1 VKISSKIRC
10 NRIDAAGSLTRRSQI
25 SLKPEN
31 RPGRKNPAMV
41 VVVET
46 IMAPIQGP
54 DHLNNPLVT
63 PQQLFDLSNREGEEG
78 PSIRFALARLT
89 SAAGILLRLPQEVI
103 SQAVVL
109 LLRFLLCSRPEDR
122 DGFSAKTYSA
132 ASIYLSAKISTPP
145 VSPRSVINVYAYLTS
160 SASPLSFINQGESIV
175 DDDPNQY
182 FVSEGAYEKE
192 RQRLFVCESMILAG
206 LGFDTH
212 VALPYGLALT
222 YLQALG
228 VSTTSLAKRVF
239 EHLNGG
245 LLSPQMLYLTHQPNA
260 LAVGAIY
267 LAAREIDV
275 KLVEQNWWEVFDVD
289 REDLGFLVL
298 AFGSLENFAAA
309 EREKWS
315 GKTVPLDG

>member
-1 VKISSKIRC
+1 
-10 NRIDAAGSLTRRSQI
+10 
-25 SLKPEN
+25 
-31 RPGRKNPAMV
+31 M
-41 VVVET
+41 
-46 IMAPIQGP
+46 MAPISAP
-54 DHLNNPLVT
+54 DHLTNSLVT
-63 PQQLFDLSNREGEEG
+63 PQQLLNLSNREGEDG
-78 PSIRFALARLT
+78 QSIRFALAQLT
-89 SAAGILLRLPQEVI
+89 SAAGILLRLPQELI
-103 SQAVVL
+103 AQATVL
-109 LLRFLLCSRPEDR
+109 LLRFLLCSRAEDR
-122 DGFSAKTYSA
+122 EGFSPKTYSA

-145 VSPRSVINVYAYLTS
+145 VSPRSVVNVYAYLTS
-160 SASPLSFINQGESIV
+160 NASPLSFVNPAGNTG
-175 DDDPNQY
+175 DDDPSNY
-182 FVSEGAYEKE
+182 FVSEGTYEKE

-212 VALPYGLALT
+212 VALPHGLALT

-245 LLSPQMLYLTHQPNA
+245 LLSPQLLYLTHQPNA

-315 GKTVPLDG
+315 GKTIPLG